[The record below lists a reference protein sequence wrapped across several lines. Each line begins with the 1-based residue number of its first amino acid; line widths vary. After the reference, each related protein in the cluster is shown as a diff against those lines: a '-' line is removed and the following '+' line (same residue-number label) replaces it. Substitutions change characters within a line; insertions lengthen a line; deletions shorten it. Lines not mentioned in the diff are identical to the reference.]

1 MSTTHSNLFFKYEW
15 KTSMNTLKFIKL
27 NVTNKQFY
35 KNDFK
40 EQNGEWLWYL
50 FILYPCQLAICQ
62 QLLVFILYINNFKE
76 PSFYI

>member
-1 MSTTHSNLFFKYEW
+1 MSTTHSNLFFKYEG

-40 EQNGEWLWYL
+40 EQNGE
-50 FILYPCQLAICQ
+50 
-62 QLLVFILYINNFKE
+62 
-76 PSFYI
+76 